1 MQPSAA
7 AMPIPPPA
15 HESHRGWHAGL
26 DLEFAASYECTKLV
40 HRAHRGPLMVQSP
53 FYPEGPVCHL
63 YVLHP
68 PGGVVAGDSLGVTVR
83 LRERAHALLT
93 TPAATKIYRSNGD
106 TACIDQDLSLAPGA
120 TLEWL
125 PQDTLAFAGAR
136 ARIRTRVRLRGSA
149 RFMGWEALCLGLPA
163 SGERFDHGSIRQ
175 DMELWKDDE
184 PLLIERN
191 ACDAG
196 SALMRSAWGLANR
209 CAFASMLV
217 YPAEE
222 HLLPAVRA
230 LLERSDAPTAAATE
244 VDGVLVCRV
253 IGDDMSRVRKLLV
266 AIWQML
272 RPKFLGLEPS
282 APRIWAT

>member
-1 MQPSAA
+1 MQSATA
-7 AMPIPPPA
+7 AIPIPPPA
-15 HESHRGWHAGL
+15 HEPHGGWRARL
-26 DLEFAASYECTKLV
+26 DLEFAASHGRTKLV

-83 LRERAHALLT
+83 VRERAHALLT
-93 TPAATKIYRSNGD
+93 TPAATKIYRSGGES
-106 TACIDQDLSLAPGA
+106 ACIDQDLEVAPGA

-136 ARIRTRVRLRGSA
+136 ARLRTRVRLRGAA
-149 RFMGWEALCLGLPA
+149 RFIGWEALCLGRPA
-163 SGERFDHGSIRQ
+163 SGERFEHGAIRQ
-175 DMELWKDDE
+175 DVELWKDDA
-184 PLLIERN
+184 PVLIERN
-191 ACDAG
+191 ACEADADF
-196 SALMRSAWGLANR
+196 MKSAWGLAGR
-209 CAFASMLV
+209 CALASLLL

-230 LLERSDAPTAAATE
+230 LLDRLGGPMAAATE
-244 VDGVLVCRV
+244 VDGVLVCR
-253 IGDDMSRVRKLLV
+253 ILGDDMSRVRELLV
-266 AIWQML
+266 AVWRVL

-282 APRIWAT
+282 VPRIWAT